1 MLFDNYKTKKIN
13 ETIKFKKEEEDSVF
27 CYISEYDKDT
37 GQLKD
42 VMKKRI
48 TSESIKN
55 GIAKIDSEIKVL
67 QQRRLNHEDA
77 LNDFKQQEA
86 IINPE

>member
-1 MLFDNYKTKKIN
+1 MLFDNYKTKKAN
-13 ETIKFKKEEEDSVF
+13 ETIKFKKEIEGVF
-27 CYISEYDKDT
+27 LYVSEYDKDT

>member
-1 MLFDNYKTKKIN
+1 MLFDNYKTKKAN
-13 ETIKFKKEEEDSVF
+13 ETIKFKKEIEGVF
-27 CYISEYDKDT
+27 LYVSEYDKDT

-48 TSESIKN
+48 TSESIEN

-67 QQRRLNHEDA
+67 QQRRLNYKDA
-77 LNDFKQQEA
+77 LYDLKQQEA

>member
-1 MLFDNYKTKKIN
+1 MLFDNYKTKKAN
-13 ETIKFKKEEEDSVF
+13 ETIKFKKEVEGVF

>member
-13 ETIKFKKEEEDSVF
+13 ETIKFKKEVEGVF
-27 CYISEYDKDT
+27 CYTSEYDKDT

-48 TSESIKN
+48 TAEHIEN
-55 GIAKIDSEIKVL
+55 GIAKIDSQIHTLEERK
-67 QQRRLNHEDA
+67 LNYEDA
-77 LNDFKQQEA
+77 LNDFKQKELK
-86 IINPE
+86 ISPE

>member
-1 MLFDNYKTKKIN
+1 MLFDNYKAKKIN
-13 ETIKFKKEEEDSVF
+13 ETIKFKKEEEGVF
-27 CYISEYDKDT
+27 CYTSEYNKDT

-86 IINPE
+86 IISPE

>member
-27 CYISEYDKDT
+27 CYVSEYDKDT

-48 TSESIKN
+48 TSEHIER

-67 QQRRLNHEDA
+67 EERKLNYKDA
-77 LNDFKQQEA
+77 LNDFKQEE
-86 IINPE
+86 IVVL

>member
-1 MLFDNYKTKKIN
+1 MLFDNYRAKKAN
-13 ETIKFKKEEEDSVF
+13 ETIKFKKEIEGVF

-48 TSESIKN
+48 TSENVEN
-55 GIAKIDSEIKVL
+55 GIAKINSEIKVL
-67 QQRRLNHEDA
+67 QQRKLNYEDA
-77 LNDFKQQEA
+77 LYDLKQKEA
-86 IINPE
+86 RISPE

>member
-1 MLFDNYKTKKIN
+1 MLFDNYKTKKAN
-13 ETIKFKKEEEDSVF
+13 ETIKFKKEIEGVF
-27 CYISEYDKDT
+27 LYVSEYDKDT

-67 QQRRLNHEDA
+67 QQRRLNYKDA
-77 LNDFKQQEA
+77 LYDLKQQEA

>member
-13 ETIKFKKEEEDSVF
+13 ETIKFKKEVEGVF
-27 CYISEYDKDT
+27 CYVSEYDKDT

-48 TSESIKN
+48 TSESIEN
-55 GIAKIDSEIKVL
+55 GIAKIDSQIKVL
-67 QQRRLNHEDA
+67 EERKLNYKDA
-77 LNDFKQQEA
+77 LDDFRQEEL
-86 IINPE
+86 IVL

>member
-1 MLFDNYKTKKIN
+1 MLFNNYKTKKIN

-48 TSESIKN
+48 TSEHIEN
-55 GIAKIDSEIKVL
+55 GITKIDSQIKVL
-67 QQRRLNHEDA
+67 EERKLNYEDA
-77 LNDFKQQEA
+77 LNDYKQQEA
-86 IINPE
+86 IISPE

>member
-48 TSESIKN
+48 TSEHIES

-67 QQRRLNHEDA
+67 EERKLNYKDA
-77 LNDFKQQEA
+77 LNDFKQEE
-86 IINPE
+86 IVVL

>member
-27 CYISEYDKDT
+27 CYVSEYDKDT

-48 TSESIKN
+48 TSEHIKN
-55 GIAKIDSEIKVL
+55 GITKIDSQIKVL
-67 QQRRLNHEDA
+67 EEQKLNYKDA
-77 LNDFKQQEA
+77 LDDFRQEEL
-86 IINPE
+86 IVL

>member
-13 ETIKFKKEEEDSVF
+13 ETIKFKKEVEGVF

-48 TSESIKN
+48 TSEHIER

-67 QQRRLNHEDA
+67 EERKLNYKDA
-77 LNDFKQQEA
+77 LNDFKQEE
-86 IINPE
+86 IVVL

>member
-1 MLFDNYKTKKIN
+1 MLFDNYKTKKAN
-13 ETIKFKKEEEDSVF
+13 ETIKFKKEIEGVF
-27 CYISEYDKDT
+27 LYVSEYDKDT

-42 VMKKRI
+42 VMRKRI
-48 TSESIKN
+48 TSESIEN

-67 QQRRLNHEDA
+67 QQRRLNQEDA

>member
-13 ETIKFKKEEEDSVF
+13 ETIKFKKEVEGVF
-27 CYISEYDKDT
+27 CYVSEYDKDT

-48 TSESIKN
+48 TSESIEN

-67 QQRRLNHEDA
+67 EERKLNYKDA
-77 LNDFKQQEA
+77 LDDFKQQEA

>member
-27 CYISEYDKDT
+27 LYISEYDKDT
-37 GQLKD
+37 GQLKE

-48 TSESIKN
+48 TANHIEKGIV
-55 GIAKIDSEIKVL
+55 GIASQIHTLEERK
-67 QQRRLNHEDA
+67 LNYEDA
-77 LNDFKQQEA
+77 LNDFKQEE
-86 IINPE
+86 IIVL

>member
-1 MLFDNYKTKKIN
+1 MLFDNYKAKKIN
-13 ETIKFKKEEEDSVF
+13 ETIKFKKEVEGVF

-48 TSESIKN
+48 TSEHIER

-67 QQRRLNHEDA
+67 EERKLNYKDA
-77 LNDFKQQEA
+77 LNDFKQEE
-86 IINPE
+86 IVVL

>member
-13 ETIKFKKEEEDSVF
+13 ETIKFKKEEEGVF

-48 TSESIKN
+48 TSEHIER

-67 QQRRLNHEDA
+67 EERKLNYKDA
-77 LNDFKQQEA
+77 LNDFKQEE
-86 IINPE
+86 IVVL

>member
-13 ETIKFKKEEEDSVF
+13 ETIKFKKEVEGVF

-48 TSESIKN
+48 TSEHIES

-67 QQRRLNHEDA
+67 EERKLNYKDA
-77 LNDFKQQEA
+77 LNDFKQEE
-86 IINPE
+86 IVVL

>member
-1 MLFDNYKTKKIN
+1 MLFDNYKTKKAN
-13 ETIKFKKEEEDSVF
+13 ETIKFKKEEEGVF
-27 CYISEYDKDT
+27 CYTSEYDKDT

-48 TSESIKN
+48 TSEHIER

-67 QQRRLNHEDA
+67 EERKLNYKDA
-77 LNDFKQQEA
+77 LNDFKQEE
-86 IINPE
+86 IVVL

>member
-48 TSESIKN
+48 TSEHIER
-55 GIAKIDSEIKVL
+55 GIAKIDSQIKVL
-67 QQRRLNHEDA
+67 EERKLNYKDA
-77 LNDFKQQEA
+77 LNDFKQEE
-86 IINPE
+86 IVVL

>member
-1 MLFDNYKTKKIN
+1 MLFDNYKTKKAN
-13 ETIKFKKEEEDSVF
+13 ETIKFKKEEEGVF

-48 TSESIKN
+48 TSEHIKN
-55 GIAKIDSEIKVL
+55 NIAKIDSEIKVL
-67 QQRRLNHEDA
+67 EERKINYEDA
-77 LNDFKQQEA
+77 LNDFRQEEL
-86 IINPE
+86 IVL

>member
-48 TSESIKN
+48 TSEHIER

-67 QQRRLNHEDA
+67 EERKLNYKDA
-77 LNDFKQQEA
+77 LNDFKQEE
-86 IINPE
+86 IVVL

>member
-13 ETIKFKKEEEDSVF
+13 ETIKFKKEVEGVF
-27 CYISEYDKDT
+27 CYTSEYDKDT

-48 TSESIKN
+48 TAEHIEN
-55 GIAKIDSEIKVL
+55 GIAKIDSQIKVL
-67 QQRRLNHEDA
+67 EERKLNYKDA
-77 LNDFKQQEA
+77 LDDFKQKELK
-86 IINPE
+86 INPE

>member
-13 ETIKFKKEEEDSVF
+13 ETIKFKKEVEGVF

-48 TSESIKN
+48 TSEHIEN
-55 GIAKIDSEIKVL
+55 GITKIDSQIKVL
-67 QQRRLNHEDA
+67 EERKLNYEDA
-77 LNDFKQQEA
+77 LNDYKQQEA
-86 IINPE
+86 IISPE

>member
-1 MLFDNYKTKKIN
+1 MLFNNYKTKKIN

-48 TSESIKN
+48 TSEHIER

-67 QQRRLNHEDA
+67 EERKLNYKDA
-77 LNDFKQQEA
+77 LNDFKQEE
-86 IINPE
+86 IVVL

>member
-1 MLFDNYKTKKIN
+1 MLFNNYKTKKIN

-48 TSESIKN
+48 TSEHIES

-67 QQRRLNHEDA
+67 EERKLNYKDA
-77 LNDFKQQEA
+77 LNDFKQEE
-86 IINPE
+86 IVVL